1 LHRRCLNHRNPTVTG
16 RALTVRP
23 VAFKFRNVT
32 MRPSR
37 SGSSAPLVTSTG
49 PAEPSIVIARLNVND
64 LSVQWNGFDPIE
76 LGLQGSPDGVN
87 DWTNATW
94 AMPPGAIWT
103 VDHRDGPFF
112 RVCNADGNEDELP
125 PYSNVVYMPGE
136 D

>member
-1 LHRRCLNHRNPTVTG
+1 
-16 RALTVRP
+16 
-23 VAFKFRNVT
+23 

-37 SGSSAPLVTSTG
+37 SSSSAPLVTSTG
-49 PAEPSIVIARLNVND
+49 PAEPSIVIAQLTADD

-76 LGLQGSPDGVN
+76 IGLQGSPDGVN
-87 DWTNATW
+87 DWTNTGW
-94 AMPPGAIWT
+94 YMPPEAILE
-103 VDHRDGPFF
+103 VDHNAGPYF